1 MWRQFQF
8 DRGPR
13 ISAGARA
20 SSSSRGRSEKAHS
33 RHFLG
38 TIFHASLNSIWTP
51 RFETVVYSPF
61 VPSRSIV
68 RVKIMSRRPKPV
80 TKSTIMTPKTAMMI
94 GILSVA
100 IIFSLS
106 AGQEIDSG
114 WNKESVPNGN
124 GTAADHNG
132 PDDDKLR
139 VTIYYEALCYDSIS
153 FITNQLAPAW
163 EKLRDQ
169 MDLKLVPFGKAYI
182 DDSNP
187 ADPVYYCQHGRR
199 ECTLNI
205 QHGCILAK
213 LPFEKAFPVVAC
225 LMKGM
230 RTSFDQCIKRNQTIK
245 AAVVECSQGQE
256 GAKLY
261 KGYED
266 DTNRVATPL
275 SFVPTIEV
283 DEVYDIYEQDRWLY
297 RFENTF
303 RRNYEKKFGRSL
315 D

>member
-1 MWRQFQF
+1 
-8 DRGPR
+8 
-13 ISAGARA
+13 
-20 SSSSRGRSEKAHS
+20 
-33 RHFLG
+33 
-38 TIFHASLNSIWTP
+38 
-51 RFETVVYSPF
+51 
-61 VPSRSIV
+61 
-68 RVKIMSRRPKPV
+68 MSRRPKPV
-80 TKSTIMTPKTAMMI
+80 TKSSIMAPKTAMMI
-94 GILSVA
+94 GILSMA

-106 AGQEIDSG
+106 AGQEIDFG
-114 WNKESVPNGN
+114 YQRNKESAPNGHGIVANN
-124 GTAADHNG
+124 GSGSSTA
-132 PDDDKLR
+132 DDDKLP

-153 FITNQLAPAW
+153 FITNQLTPAW

-205 QHGCILAK
+205 LHGCILAK
-213 LPFEKAFPVVAC
+213 LPFEKAYSVVAC
-225 LMKGM
+225 LMKGT
-230 RTSFDQCIKRNQTIK
+230 RTSFDQCINRNQTVK
-245 AAVVECSQGQE
+245 ATIQECSQGQE

-283 DEVYDIYEQDRWLY
+283 DQVYDIFEQDRWLY

-303 RRNYEKKFGRSL
+303 RKQYEQKFGKSL
-315 D
+315 N

>member
-1 MWRQFQF
+1 M
-8 DRGPR
+8 
-13 ISAGARA
+13 
-20 SSSSRGRSEKAHS
+20 
-33 RHFLG
+33 
-38 TIFHASLNSIWTP
+38 
-51 RFETVVYSPF
+51 
-61 VPSRSIV
+61 

-169 MDLKLVPFGKAYI
+169 MDLKLVPFGKAYVSLLRDCSHTMYKVAI
-182 DDSNP
+182 LLVPYRLMTPIQRIRSITASMVDASALSIFCTVVFWP
-187 ADPVYYCQHGRR
+187 SYPSRRRSPWWPV
-199 ECTLNI
+199 
-205 QHGCILAK
+205 
-213 LPFEKAFPVVAC
+213 
-225 LMKGM
+225 
-230 RTSFDQCIKRNQTIK
+230 
-245 AAVVECSQGQE
+245 
-256 GAKLY
+256 
-261 KGYED
+261 
-266 DTNRVATPL
+266 
-275 SFVPTIEV
+275 
-283 DEVYDIYEQDRWLY
+283 
-297 RFENTF
+297 
-303 RRNYEKKFGRSL
+303 
-315 D
+315 